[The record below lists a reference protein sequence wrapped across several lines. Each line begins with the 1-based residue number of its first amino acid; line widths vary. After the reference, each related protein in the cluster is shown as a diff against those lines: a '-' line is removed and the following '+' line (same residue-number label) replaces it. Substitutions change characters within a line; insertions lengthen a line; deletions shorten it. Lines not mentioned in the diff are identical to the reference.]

1 MLSDSTRVIGIDQDD
16 DALTLA
22 TRRLEKF
29 GDRARLV
36 KSNFSAIREVVGEAV
51 DGVLADLGV
60 SSIQLDSETRGFS
73 FRYDAPL
80 DMRMDPASGGQ
91 TAAELLSEIDE
102 TELANI
108 IYRYGEER
116 HSRRIA
122 RRIVEKRKA
131 GEAIE
136 TTTQLADL
144 VKGSVRFN
152 PKDKIHPATRTFQA
166 LRIAVNG
173 ELDILEQ
180 FIKDAVDIL
189 KTDGRLAIIT
199 FHSLEDR
206 IVKHTFQRL
215 AGKCICPP
223 RQPQCTCGAVKRVEI
238 VTKKPILPTEAE
250 QKQNPRS
257 RSAKLRACKKL

>member
-16 DALTLA
+16 DALALA

-36 KSNFSAIREVVGEAV
+36 KSNFSAIGEVVGEAV

-152 PKDKIHPATRTFQA
+152 PTTP
-166 LRIAVNG
+166 V
-173 ELDILEQ
+173 
-180 FIKDAVDIL
+180 
-189 KTDGRLAIIT
+189 
-199 FHSLEDR
+199 
-206 IVKHTFQRL
+206 
-215 AGKCICPP
+215 
-223 RQPQCTCGAVKRVEI
+223 
-238 VTKKPILPTEAE
+238 
-250 QKQNPRS
+250 
-257 RSAKLRACKKL
+257 